1 MAKEFFTC
9 GENSPDRVDKIL
21 ARAFPHKSRASIQRA
36 IESKKVKRKDGTE
49 LEPKTK
55 IFPGEELVLDLSI
68 EEKNL
73 SVLKIFLF
81 KLFSKMKI

>member
-9 GENSPDRVDKIL
+9 EENSPDRVDKIL
-21 ARAFPHKSRASIQRA
+21 ARAFPDKSRALIQRA
-36 IESKKVKRKDGTE
+36 IESSKVKRKDGTE

-68 EEKNL
+68 EEK
-73 SVLKIFLF
+73 KI
-81 KLFSKMKI
+81 SQS